1 MEEVGKAPEWTQGAY
16 DTEHAELGGAAAT
29 LYGIEMVEVGEEIA
43 QKKALMEA
51 VLTGC
56 HVKHHKVLLP
66 GRVDAISPTV
76 AASWINKAMDEAVEK
91 EGRGEP
97 IITACDVFVKEYQ
110 EMQARVWQFVLC
122 TDLFESD
129 TQDEELIVRLHI
141 NRMLRIGALA
151 NGNEAQIREYGNIK
165 PVFLSE
171 VIEDV
176 ESVQED
182 NQDHVEF
189 DKQFS
194 QLVSLAKLLKKKR
207 KCCCFPL
214 FTRRTHKKE

>member
-1 MEEVGKAPEWTQGAY
+1 MAEVGQEF
-16 DTEHAELGGAAAT
+16 
-29 LYGIEMVEVGEEIA
+29 A
-43 QKKALMEA
+43 QRRALMEA

-56 HVKHHKVLLP
+56 HVQRHMVRLP
-66 GRVDAISPTV
+66 GRVDAISPTL
-76 AASWINKAMDEAVEK
+76 AALWINSAMDEAVEK

-97 IITACDVFVKEYQ
+97 IITARDVFVREYQ
-110 EMQARVWQFVLC
+110 EMQARVWQFLLC
-122 TDLFESD
+122 TDLLESD